1 MRDEG
6 EKNANWNMRMAYAY
20 QYLMRQEEKAIEYAK
35 RWAEL
40 DPEDSSAKEVIEECM
55 EEISKRENSSNVKE
69 SDTVEPCATSNTH
82 IETRETENIELRD
95 KKQQT
100 ERSSSGCNDS
110 LALALAGVG
119 T

>member
-1 MRDEG
+1 MP
-6 EKNANWNMRMAYAY
+6 NAGP
-20 QYLMRQEEKAIEYAK
+20 
-35 RWAEL
+35 EL
-40 DPEDSSAKEVIEECM
+40 DPEDSSAKEVIEECGV

-95 KKQQT
+95 KNMDNRQK
-100 ERSSSGCNDS
+100 EGSSGCNDN